1 MDNMSDILKV
11 LGNQMGTDTSKI
23 EPLLKMMSDSN
34 LKKTN
39 TSEEADNDVNTQTN
53 SQPTALPAFEMPD
66 IETILKIKKII
77 EKMNSS
83 TNDPIINLLIA
94 LKPFIIDSKK
104 SIIDQII
111 KFIEISSALYLFND
125 L

>member
-11 LGNQMGTDTSKI
+11 LCDQIGTDTSKM
-23 EPLLKMMSDSN
+23 EPLLKMIS
-34 LKKTN
+34 TTPAN
-39 TSEEADNDVNTQTN
+39 TIEDNKNDLNTQTN
-53 SQPTALPAFEMPD
+53 TTNQQKPSLEMPD
-66 IETILKIKKII
+66 IDTILKIKKIM

-83 TNDPIINLLIA
+83 TNDPIINLLNAI
-94 LKPFIIDSKK
+94 KPFIIESKK

-111 KFIEISSALYLFND
+111 KFIEISNALYLFND